1 MLRLVLRPAAR
12 ALLELRVRSSS
23 SLPSP
28 CHPPACTQ
36 QDLDEPGLAA
46 WMVSARQLGQLV
58 PITLTWGEHE
68 FMKSLSLWPAEAGL
82 GGGRS
87 TEGTTVPAF
96 QRYWRKN
103 NELPFRRS
111 LAQSLATVAENS
123 PLLNRVSWTKPERE
137 QFENSDH
144 EAQRTRNVQ
153 NRAQSKVG
161 SMERGG
167 KALVFF
173 SSPK

>member
-82 GGGRS
+82 GGGGRS

-137 QFENSDH
+137 Q
-144 EAQRTRNVQ
+144 RTRPRERETFRTEH
-153 NRAQSKVG
+153 RARSAPWSG
-161 SMERGG
+161 EG
-167 KALVFF
+167 KH
-173 SSPK
+173 